1 MTNLNFTF
9 QNNPYKMFLLILI
22 VGKIMAVIR
31 LLLEK
36 ELLTLMTDGILELM
50 LS

>member
-1 MTNLNFTF
+1 
-9 QNNPYKMFLLILI
+9 MFFLILS

-36 ELLTLMTDGILELM
+36 ELLTLITDGILELM

>member
-1 MTNLNFTF
+1 
-9 QNNPYKMFLLILI
+9 MFLLILI